1 MKILVLGSDGQIGA
15 PLTKY
20 LRKLKHEVIEF
31 DVYSN
36 IENDLRKKDVLDSI
50 LPTIDFVFFLAFDV
64 GGSVYLNKYQN
75 TYDFINNNVKIMLYT
90 FASLKKHK
98 TKFLFSSTQMS
109 NMTHSPYGILKRLG
123 EKYTEIIGGM
133 VTKFWNVYGYEKDLN
148 KSHVITDFI
157 LMARNNNHIHI
168 KTDGEEEREFL
179 YVEDCCECLN
189 ILMNEYNN
197 IEKDKYLHI
206 TSFESTKI
214 SEVAKIISKEFKN
227 CKITKSAYKDN
238 VQLNKRNKA
247 NPEILK
253 YWKPKTTI
261 EEGINEIIKIYQ
273 QKN

>member
-20 LRKLKHEVIEF
+20 LRKLNHDVVEF
-31 DVYSN
+31 DIYSN
-36 IENDLRKKDVLDSI
+36 VENDLRKKDVLDEI

-75 TYDFINNNVKIMLYT
+75 TYEFIDNNVKIMSYT
-90 FASLKKHK
+90 FDSLKKHNK
-98 TKFLFSSTQMS
+98 KFVFSSTQMS
-109 NMTHSPYGILKRLG
+109 NMTHSSYGILKRLG
-123 EKYTEIIGGM
+123 EKYTEIVGGL
-133 VTKFWNVYGYEKDLN
+133 VTKFWNVYGYEKDFN

-157 LMARNNNHIHI
+157 LMAKNDNHIHI

-197 IEKDKYLHI
+197 IDKDQYLHI
-206 TSFESTKI
+206 TSFKSTKI
-214 SEVAKIISKEFKN
+214 YDVAKIISKEFN
-227 CKITKSAYKDN
+227 DCRITKSAYKDN
-238 VQLNKRNKA
+238 VQLDMRNKA
-247 NPEILK
+247 NKDILK

-261 EEGINEIIKIYQ
+261 EDGIRKIISFY
-273 QKN
+273 N